1 LVPDLS
7 GVDPDDAFSS
17 IPYEKGSTFLWYLEE
32 LVGGPE
38 KFEPFLKAYYE
49 QCSCISQSKLISLR
63 ASSSPTYPT
72 TQPLRLLHR
81 LGHLAV
87 CPRNASL

>member
-7 GVDPDDAFSS
+7 GVDPDDAFFS

-49 QCSCISQSKLISLR
+49 HFMHQSIKTDQFKSFFLSHFSYNPSV
-63 ASSSPTYPT
+63 SSIG
-72 TQPLRLLHR
+72 HR
-81 LGHLAV
+81 LGYLAV